1 MTDRERWARLEELFD
16 QALDHPTEQRNAFL
30 DSAAPDDPDLIA
42 QVRRML
48 AAHDRTG
55 VLDHR
60 IAALPEADLR
70 SRLSRALANQ
80 YELSELLGS
89 GGMSSV
95 FRARELKHDR
105 TIVIKVLQP
114 GLAAAIGPHRFA
126 DEVRIAARLSH
137 PHILA
142 LIDSGEADGLRSY
155 VTPDVGGKT
164 LRERLAAEG
173 ALPVGSAITLLRD
186 IADALAHAHDAGVVH
201 RDLKPDNVL
210 CVGDHAFLLDFGVA
224 KLEGPGHGSSAT
236 DPGLAIG
243 TPGYMA
249 PEQAAGTAV
258 DHRAD
263 IFVWGL
269 LAREILTGRRD
280 PAARVADRAD
290 VPRTLVALVDAA
302 LEPDP
307 AERPTSARALVA
319 ALDAMLAPVPPRRAA
334 WPWLAAAAALVL
346 VWVLFFRGAP
356 TLDADM
362 VGQPIAVA
370 PLVDETAD
378 TTLSGIGR
386 LAGDWITQGL
396 HETSGMRVVAW
407 PAARAAVEGAEDRNA
422 ADALRDATG
431 AGTVVTGSVYL
442 VGDSLRFQ
450 TEIIDARRD
459 IVLAAPAP
467 VVVHRDSA
475 TAGVRMLRD
484 RVMGAFAVQRDERL
498 APGSAFASRPPTYAA
513 YRLFDRALT
522 DYNAYRYRDA
532 LAGMVQAWHLDTTFT
547 AALVYAAY
555 AAWNTSNRPQ
565 ADSLVQEVFRR
576 RDALS
581 DHHIAVTEQIA
592 ASLAGDTPAAL
603 AAAERAT
610 RLSPGSRSR
619 YNLALALASLNRPAE
634 ALAHL
639 DSLDPDRGPMKG
651 WAAYW
656 SQRAYAAHLLGQH
669 EAELVDA
676 QAMAD
681 RHAGQRVTWVIQ
693 ARANA
698 AMGRLQQLDSL
709 LLAAEPLPADVYWSQ
724 GAMRVVAAE
733 ELQAHGFPQ
742 HAARYFSAAEQWLR
756 ARLAIDPHQED
767 HQEWL
772 LGALLGQRKWTQANQ
787 LSEQRLAANNAHVS
801 VRGVAAVLAARR
813 GDSMAAAGYLADPP
827 AWDRGQAAVYAA
839 RVAAIQGRSED
850 ALTLLGEALASGVSG
865 WHWIHGTTW
874 HDFESL
880 RNDDRFRRLMG
891 ITADS

>member
-1 MTDRERWARLEELFD
+1 MTESNRWARLEELFD
-16 QALDHPTEQRNAFL
+16 KALDLPVEQRDTFL
-30 DSAAPDDPDLIA
+30 VAAESDDRDLVA

-48 AAHDRTG
+48 VAHDRTG

-60 IAALPEADLR
+60 ITPLPEADLR
-70 SRLSRALANQ
+70 ERLSRALAHQ
-80 YELSELLGS
+80 YVLDDLLGS

-142 LIDSGEADGLRSY
+142 LIDSGEADGLRY
-155 VTPDVGGKT
+155 FVTPYVGGIT
-164 LRERLAAEG
+164 LRERLASEG

-186 IADALAHAHDAGVVH
+186 IADALAHAHEAGVVH

-224 KLEGPGHGSSAT
+224 KLEGPGHGTSAT

-249 PEQAAGTAV
+249 PEQAAGTDV

-280 PAARVADRAD
+280 PGARVSDRAD

-302 LEPDP
+302 LEADP

-319 ALDAMLAPVPPRRAA
+319 ALDAMLAPVPPRRAV
-334 WPWLAAAAALVL
+334 WPWLAGAAAVVIAWAMFLRGDGALAV
-346 VWVLFFRGAP
+346 
-356 TLDADM
+356 DALA
-362 VGQPIAVA
+362 QPIAVA

-396 HETSGMRVVAW
+396 HESSGMRVVAW
-407 PAARAAVEGAEDRNA
+407 PAARSAVESAEGANA

-431 AGTVVTGSVYL
+431 AGTVVTGAVYR

-450 TEIIDARRD
+450 AEIVDARRA

-498 APGSAFASRPPTYAA
+498 TGAAFAARPPTYAA
-513 YRLFDRALT
+513 YRIFDRALT
-522 DYNAYRYRDA
+522 DYNAYRYREALSGMIDA
-532 LAGMVQAWHLDTTFT
+532 WRLDTTFT
-547 AALVYAAY
+547 ASLMYAAY
-555 AAWNTSNRPQ
+555 AAWNTSNRPL
-565 ADSLVQEVFRR
+565 ADSLVREVFAR

-592 ASLAGDTPAAL
+592 ASLTGDTPAAL

-610 RLSPGSRSR
+610 RLAPGSRSR

-656 SQRAYAAHLLGQH
+656 SQRAYAEHLLGRH
-669 EAELVDA
+669 DMELADA
-676 QAMAD
+676 RAMAQ
-681 RHAGQRVTWVIQ
+681 RHPGQRVTWVIQ
-693 ARANA
+693 ARAHA
-698 AMGRLQQLDSL
+698 AMGQVKELDSL
-709 LLAAEPLPADVYWSQ
+709 LNAAEPLPADVYWSQ

-733 ELQAHGFPQ
+733 ELQSHG
-742 HAARYFSAAEQWLR
+742 HAEHATRYFVAAENWLR
-756 ARLAIDPHQED
+756 DRLAVDPGQTD

-772 LGALLGQRKWTQANQ
+772 LSALVGQKKWTPAGV
-787 LSEQRLAANNAHVS
+787 LAEQRVAREPDHVS
-801 VRGVAAVLAARR
+801 VRGAAAVLAARR
-813 GDSMAAAGYLADPP
+813 GDGAAATRYLANNAP
-827 AWDRGQAAVYAA
+827 WDRGQSMLFAA
-839 RVAAIQGRSED
+839 RVAAIQGRQEE
-850 ALTLLGEALASGVSG
+850 ALSLLGQAVAAGVSG
-865 WHWIHGTTW
+865 LHWAHGTTW
-874 HDFESL
+874 HDFEIL
-880 RNDDRFRRLMG
+880 RNDNRFRRLMFG
-891 ITADS
+891 TTGS

>member
-1 MTDRERWARLEELFD
+1 MTNQERWARLEELFD
-16 QALDHPTEQRNAFL
+16 QALDRPTDQRDRFL
-30 DSAAPDDPDLIA
+30 TDAASDDPELVA

-60 IAALPEADLR
+60 ISSLPEADLR
-70 SRLSRALANQ
+70 DRLSRALANQ
-80 YELSELLGS
+80 YVLDDLLGS

-142 LIDSGEADGLRSY
+142 LIDSGEADGLRYY
-155 VTPDVGGKT
+155 VMPYVGGTT

-186 IADALAHAHDAGVVH
+186 IADALAHAHEAGVVH

-224 KLEGPGHGSSAT
+224 KLEGPGHTSSVT

-249 PEQAAGTAV
+249 PEQAAGTSI

-263 IFVWGL
+263 IYVWGL

-280 PAARVADRAD
+280 PAARVSDRAD
-290 VPRTLVALVDAA
+290 VPRTLVALIDAA

-319 ALDAMLAPVPPRRAA
+319 ALDAMLAPVPPRRSA
-334 WPWLAAAAALVL
+334 WPWAAAAAAMVL
-346 VWVLFFRGAP
+346 AWALFFRGDSA
-356 TLDADM
+356 LAVDALA
-362 VGQPIAVA
+362 QPIAVA

-378 TTLSGIGR
+378 TTLAGIGR

-407 PAARAAVEGAEDRNA
+407 PAARAAVEGAEGTDA
-422 ADALRDATG
+422 ATSLRDATG

-450 TEIIDARRD
+450 AEIVDTRRA
-459 IVLAAPAP
+459 IVLAAPTP

-475 TAGVRMLRD
+475 TAGVRQLRD

-498 APGSAFASRPPTYAA
+498 TPGNAFASRPPTYAA

-522 DYNAYRYRDA
+522 DYNAYRYREA
-532 LAGMVQAWHLDTTFT
+532 LAGMLDAWQLDTTFT
-547 AALVYAAY
+547 AALVYAAF
-555 AAWNTSNRPQ
+555 AAWNSSNRPQ
-565 ADSLVQEVFRR
+565 ADSLVKEVFHR

-581 DHHIAVTEQIA
+581 DHHIAVAEQIA

-610 RLSPGSRSR
+610 RLAPGSRSR

-656 SQRAYAAHLLGQH
+656 SQRSYASHLLGQH
-669 EAELVDA
+669 EAELADA
-676 QAMAD
+676 IAMAS
-681 RHAGQRVTWVIQ
+681 RHPGQRVTWVIQ
-693 ARANA
+693 ARAYA
-698 AMGRLQQLDSL
+698 AMGRLPQLDSL
-709 LLAAEPLPADVYWSQ
+709 LAAAEPLPADVYWSQ

-733 ELQAHGFPQ
+733 ELQAHGHGE
-742 HAARYFSAAEQWLR
+742 HAARYFGAAEQWLR
-756 ARLAIDPHQED
+756 ARLAVDPEQSD
-767 HQEWL
+767 HREWL
-772 LGALLGQRKWTQANQ
+772 VGALIGQRKWGQAGQ
-787 LSEQRLAANNAHVS
+787 LAEQRVAAEPAHVS
-801 VRGVAAVLAARR
+801 VRGPAAVLAARR
-813 GDSMAAAGYLADPP
+813 GDSAAAARHLANPEP
-827 AWDRGQAAVYAA
+827 WDRGQSLVYAA
-839 RVAAIQGRSED
+839 RVAAIQGHTEE
-850 ALTLLGEALASGVSG
+850 ALAKLGEAIAAGVGS
-865 WHWIHGTTW
+865 WHWVHGTSW

-880 RNDDRFRRLMG
+880 RNEDRFRQLMG
-891 ITADS
+891 GAIGP